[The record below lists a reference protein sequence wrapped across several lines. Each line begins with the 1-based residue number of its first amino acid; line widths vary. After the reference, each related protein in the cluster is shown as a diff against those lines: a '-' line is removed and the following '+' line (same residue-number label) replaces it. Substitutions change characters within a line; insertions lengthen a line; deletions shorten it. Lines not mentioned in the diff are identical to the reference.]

1 MAFNNNAELSQL
13 VTMFAGPLLGQM
25 AGPGNFVPHMMPG
38 QALMDQF
45 AMRNYQ
51 NQTRNASL
59 NLAQAGPQNQDVAN
73 RLLGMR
79 SVFTGSAPT
88 DMNREQATQM
98 AQVLNNPMTKTF
110 AGMMMG
116 PENVER
122 LLHGSRGDVQSL
134 GNTVNRI
141 GYFRKDPGGG
151 DRMDAESLED
161 LTTGVFSHL
170 YEPQGDTEKL
180 ARTARAGGTAGA
192 TAQQRLQKAAG
203 MEDRRVVSDADVQ
216 SRLEN
221 AGGTRVEELYK
232 KYVQGGTA
240 TDTATQAKELTRFDR
255 AIKESKVLAT
265 EEATIGQLETAAFK
279 QPTAEMHGLT
289 AGQSGQLL
297 ENLFQRG
304 VIPPTVGNLD
314 AKGKVGAIAETK
326 LDDATLQRLAETMA
340 RRQLTEKNEA
350 GAGGKK
356 FTDMQSTDQQKEI
369 DALVNKTGGTKEQI
383 NATRAEAEKTARG
396 DAGAKSAEDVMQMA
410 GGEAL
415 AGNVDASRTSSRL
428 KDYAESVSAIRDIF
442 GDNGNPNAPM
452 PALMAALDHLTQG
465 GMGAMDPK
473 RTATTL
479 RQMQTMARETGTGMQ
494 QMAAM
499 SQQAGALGQQLGI
512 APSITMQNVAMSMG
526 MTKTAMDRGA
536 FSNNTP
542 GSMTKEQFQA
552 ESVERLQRGDAS
564 DNAKA
569 MAAMRRIYEADPEKF
584 KGTELESAVA
594 AYKDRSSGGNYKYDP
609 TPDKPKSG
617 DEVDR
622 NLFEGIGRG
631 QFAEAQRLIQESGGS
646 EQDFYANVYDKR
658 TATEEFMMSGAGFMT
673 QKHDVLRDLSQHGAG
688 GTVTNALDGTALG
701 EELEDYGGTMG
712 VGDALT
718 EMVLDSSNMGVNKQT
733 SFLQKHMPQKLAE
746 HFQRQGMGKDEAKKM
761 ADRVVSQTF
770 GTNDKGE
777 IDKSAINRLMGNV
790 GIVAEDFYGKNL
802 VELNQLYGNQG
813 DVKGMQE
820 MAKSEAHAHA
830 TKRLV
835 GLGSESTPMGRMSD
849 YFMDIGK
856 RGEKFDMGNFIK
868 EMSPIVGNQEI
879 LQRYAGEMGAGM
891 HTLSSMRD
899 KVQVSGEHVDKL
911 AKDGDIDELK
921 RLGGVTGDEVIV
933 NEAKLKEERDR
944 KLAGMEDEDV
954 AKEYARIRG
963 LSGPEAGKHIDIK
976 ERRAFL
982 ASSEQFAQDAD
993 EAYLTQQY
1001 ADTGK
1006 QHLSV
1011 DALKMRAMRSV
1022 GTALQGKEGQ
1032 QEDIETVQRALF
1044 HGDDENT
1051 QKAAVSAVG
1060 RLFKDEG
1067 GAAGKLAQDSG
1078 KLAELMSADGTAGTD
1093 AILKQLGLSKEQF
1106 EKDKSLETKDKSAE
1120 QKLAEVMTSVQ
1131 RADEQQQMD
1140 KVTDEKTAQT
1150 VAQKADKV
1158 ELDAQ
1163 NVYINGAKA
1172 GGGSEQIPN
1181 ATPQAP
1187 GSPMPPTKDA
1197 IDAEIEAINKKE
1209 GHWLYD
1215 KITDADKARR
1225 EELIKQR
1232 DTVAE
1237 QEKAAAPTPAADA
1250 AGKTADKPLPETK
1263 TADKDPAVAADINQK
1278 TAETA
1283 VQATGVT
1290 HDEAKAIIAED
1301 ETRTAAEKNDANLQQ
1316 QAGLKDGEKPTA
1328 DAVGPPKE
1336 EKRYTADEWAELHS
1350 GEHEEDAFGRK
1361 QPRTPVS
1368 QHLPD
1373 GDYERVNGGN
1383 YVNKKTGEQ
1392 FDRYGNPADGTYSAD
1407 GNNWTAGNAKEPGAE
1422 GSSAVSP
1429 SDTQQQPMPSGPN
1442 HGGTR
1447 QKPGTDR
1454 RQAHRT
1460 YEQNERTKEYAN
1472 AGGNRPQQHL
1482 IATDIEQEIA
1492 AALPLEK
1499 TAGVQQSTPGQIGSA
1514 NIQPVAYSPE
1524 QQPPRG
1530 GEYSG
1535 QAASQ
1540 GGGGDNGSIT
1550 LNGSLRLEGLHEAI
1564 LDATA
1569 QKAVASPG
1577 GGPPIVGT
1585 GQMGRGGLPSGH
1597 RTA

>member
-1 MAFNNNAELSQL
+1 MPDPLLYPTPYSPGQMAFNNNAELSQL
-13 VTMFAGPLLGQM
+13 VTMFAGPLLGSM

-59 NLAQAGPQNQDVAN
+59 NLAAAGPQNQDVAN

-110 AGMMMG
+110 AGMLLG
-116 PENVER
+116 PENVEQ

-180 ARTARAGGTAGA
+180 AKTARAGGSAGA
-192 TAQQRLQKAAG
+192 AAQQRLQKAAG

-216 SRLEN
+216 ARLEN
-221 AGGTRVEELYK
+221 AGATRVEELYK

-255 AIKESKVLAT
+255 AIKESKVLGT

-289 AGQSGQLL
+289 AGQAGQLM

-304 VIPPTVGNLD
+304 VIPPSVGNLD

-340 RRQLTEKNEA
+340 RRQLTEKNEV

-356 FTDMQSTDQQKEI
+356 FTDMTATEQQTEIKKLSESRGGLQDQI
-369 DALVNKTGGTKEQI
+369 S
-383 NATRAEAEKTARG
+383 ATRAEAEKTARG
-396 DAGAKSAEDVMQMA
+396 EAGAKSAEEVMQMT

-428 KDYAESVSAIRDIF
+428 KDYAASIAAVRDIF

-452 PALMAALDHLTQG
+452 PALMAALDQLTQG

-526 MTKTAMDRGA
+526 MTRTAMDRGA

-542 GSMTKEQFQA
+542 GSMTKEQFQQ
-552 ESVERLQRGDAS
+552 ESIERLQRGDAS

-584 KGTELESAVA
+584 KGTELEKAVA
-594 AYKDRSSGGNYKYDP
+594 AYTDRSSGGNYTYDP
-609 TPDKPKSG
+609 TPDKPNSG
-617 DEVDR
+617 DEVNR

-631 QFAEAQRLIQESGGS
+631 QFMEAQRLIQESGGS
-646 EQDFYANVYDKR
+646 EQDFYARVYDPR
-658 TATEEFMMSGAGFMT
+658 TATEEFMVSGAGFMT
-673 QKHDVLRDLSQHGAG
+673 QKHDILRDLSHAGAG
-688 GTVTNALDGTALG
+688 GTVTNALEDTALG
-701 EELEDYGGTMG
+701 EELGEDGIMG
-712 VGDALT
+712 VGDTLT
-718 EMVLDSSNMGVNKQT
+718 EMVLDSSNMGVNQQRA
-733 SFLQKHMPQKLAE
+733 FLQKHMPQKLTE
-746 HFQRQGMGKDEAKKM
+746 HFQKQGMGKEEAQKM
-761 ADRVVSQTF
+761 AQRVAEQTF
-770 GTNDKGE
+770 GMNEKGE
-777 IDKSAINRLMGNV
+777 IDGSALDRMVGNV
-790 GIVAEDFYGKNL
+790 GIVAQDFYGKNL
-802 VELNQLYGNQG
+802 VQLNQLYGNSG
-813 DVKGMQE
+813 DAKAMQE

-868 EMSPIVGNQEI
+868 EMSPIVGDQEI

-899 KVQVSGEHVDKL
+899 KVQVTGEHVDKL
-911 AKDGDIDELK
+911 AKDGNIDELK
-921 RLGGVTGDEVIV
+921 RLGGVTGDEVV
-933 NEAKLKEERDR
+933 VDEATLKAERDK
-944 KLAGMEDEDV
+944 KLAGMKKEDV

-963 LSGPEAGKHIDIK
+963 LSGPAAGEHIDIE
-976 ERRAFL
+976 ERRKFL
-982 ASSEQFAQDAD
+982 AGSEQFAHDSD

-1011 DALKMRAMRSV
+1011 GTLKTRAMRSI
-1022 GTALQGKEGQ
+1022 GQALKGYEGQ
-1032 QEDIETVQRALF
+1032 HEDIETVQRALF
-1044 HGDDENT
+1044 HGDDEDA
-1051 QKAAVSAVG
+1051 QKAAISAVG

-1067 GAAGKLAQDSG
+1067 GAAGKLAQNSS
-1078 KLAELMSADGTAGTD
+1078 KLTELMSADGEAGTD
-1093 AILKQLGLSKEQF
+1093 AILKHLGLTKEQF
-1106 EKDKSLETKDKSAE
+1106 EKDKSLKANDKSAE

-1140 KVTDEKTAQT
+1140 KVADEKTAQT

-1158 ELDAQ
+1158 ELAAQ

-1197 IDAEIEAINKKE
+1197 IDAEIAAIDKKKNSYF
-1209 GHWLYD
+1209 GLYD
-1215 KITDADKARR
+1215 TTTEDDKKRR

-1232 DTVAE
+1232 EVVVE
-1237 QEKAAAPTPAADA
+1237 QEKKAAQTPAADKPA
-1250 AGKTADKPLPETK
+1250 PATTPAGVATDTPATASTPAGATTEKTPDKPLPETK
-1263 TADKDPAVAADINQK
+1263 TADKDPATAADLNQK
-1278 TAETA
+1278 TAEAA
-1283 VQATGVT
+1283 VQATGFS

-1301 ETRTAAEKNDANLQQ
+1301 EAQTAAEKNDANLQQ
-1316 QAGLKDGEKPTA
+1316 QAGLKDGEKPIA
-1328 DAVGPPKE
+1328 DAVGPPKKEFGGDKPATEKAKPDAAKAQE
-1336 EKRYTADEWAELHS
+1336 EKRLSAY
-1350 GEHEEDAFGRK
+1350 R
-1361 QPRTPVS
+1361 S
-1368 QHLPD
+1368 QEQR
-1373 GDYERVNGGN
+1373 ER
-1383 YVNKKTGEQ
+1383 
-1392 FDRYGNPADGTYSAD
+1392 
-1407 GNNWTAGNAKEPGAE
+1407 AKG
-1422 GSSAVSP
+1422 
-1429 SDTQQQPMPSGPN
+1429 
-1442 HGGTR
+1442 
-1447 QKPGTDR
+1447 
-1454 RQAHRT
+1454 
-1460 YEQNERTKEYAN
+1460 YAN
-1472 AGGNRPQQHL
+1472 AGGNRLQQHL
-1482 IATDIEQEIA
+1482 IADSIEQDIA
-1492 AALPLEK
+1492 AGLPPEK
-1499 TAGVQQSTPGQIGSA
+1499 TADVQQSPSGQLGSA
-1514 NIQPVAYSPE
+1514 NIQPASYSPE

-1530 GEYSG
+1530 GDYSG
-1535 QAASQ
+1535 QAA
-1540 GGGGDNGSIT
+1540 GGGGGGSSGGSIT

-1569 QKAVASPG
+1569 PKMVATPSG
-1577 GGPPIVGT
+1577 GVPIAKGDAS
-1585 GQMGRGGLPSGH
+1585 GRGGLPSGS
-1597 RTA
+1597 RIA